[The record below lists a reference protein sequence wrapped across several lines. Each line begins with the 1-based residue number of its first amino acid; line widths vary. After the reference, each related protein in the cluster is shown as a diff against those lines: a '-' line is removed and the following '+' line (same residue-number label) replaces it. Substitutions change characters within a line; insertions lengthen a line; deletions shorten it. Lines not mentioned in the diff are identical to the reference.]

1 MEDVKKR
8 KMEDDNI
15 LINGQDF
22 NSSSSSSQDHLRS
35 LLDPLSKSQLVDL
48 LSRLGSQYPSIAE
61 EIKSVAS
68 ADPVHRKLFVRGLA
82 WNTTS
87 ETLCAAFRVHGEIEE
102 GAVIYDKAT
111 GKSRGYGFITYKHME
126 STQSALRAPSKL
138 IDGRLAVCNLACE
151 GLSGVSAVPDLA
163 QRKLYIGGLSPEVT
177 TEVLLNFFGRHG
189 EIEEGSVAYDKD
201 TNESRGFGFVTYKTV
216 EAAKKA
222 VDDPHK
228 TLGGR
233 TIIVKLADTHKGKP
247 PQTQLPAAVVPVPLP
262 LGAGY
267 PQAGK
272 AHANTPPVGYSY
284 PQNVPPYPT
293 SSYTTSILGRVSSNF
308 VENPKKSL
316 KIAFLPTGSFY
327 FAQTPR
333 LFSKSLPFSNE
344 NVSKSPFVRKEAQA
358 AMLEYLHLT
367 RNLPFMDAEHM
378 SKNSPH
384 FVEKLIERFENQ
396 LDVQR
401 LIARFL
407 RYHPINEFE
416 PFFESL
422 GLKPCEYSPFL
433 PLNLMFLSDDELL
446 LENYHVLCNYGVVR
460 NKIGKILKEAREV
473 FQFDVGVF
481 QSKLHAYE
489 MLGLSQSFISK
500 VIVCSPYLL
509 IGDVNTE
516 FVEVLEIL
524 KSMEIESC
532 WIEEHLLEQETFNWS
547 MMLRFLRLFRNLG
560 CSDEQLGGLIRQHP
574 GLLFEGSG
582 SIALT
587 MIGLLLKFGS
597 TRNELCSIFLQFPR
611 IEVRKFLLNL
621 NQCLLFLFEIK
632 MKVDEIG
639 KILRCHFLLVGSCTL
654 KKTNTIL
661 AYLNVGKKRLCEY
674 IQENPLELKKLALGS
689 RVGRLP
695 AEKERSQLL
704 RTKFLLDVGYIENSN
719 EMAKALKHFRGRGA
733 ELQERFDCLV
743 NAVSFPSYF
752 NYTEERIKLRF
763 LMYNWLKDEGWI
775 EGRLASST
783 LIAYSNKTFMQ
794 QFVNRHPKGPE
805 VWQTFKKQI
814 YSEE

>member
-1 MEDVKKR
+1 MIYLQKR
-8 KMEDDNI
+8 I
-15 LINGQDF
+15 
-22 NSSSSSSQDHLRS
+22 
-35 LLDPLSKSQLVDL
+35 
-48 LSRLGSQYPSIAE
+48 IA
-61 EIKSVAS
+61 
-68 ADPVHRKLFVRGLA
+68 
-82 WNTTS
+82 
-87 ETLCAAFRVHGEIEE
+87 
-102 GAVIYDKAT
+102 
-111 GKSRGYGFITYKHME
+111 
-126 STQSALRAPSKL
+126 
-138 IDGRLAVCNLACE
+138 
-151 GLSGVSAVPDLA
+151 
-163 QRKLYIGGLSPEVT
+163 
-177 TEVLLNFFGRHG
+177 
-189 EIEEGSVAYDKD
+189 
-201 TNESRGFGFVTYKTV
+201 
-216 EAAKKA
+216 
-222 VDDPHK
+222 
-228 TLGGR
+228 
-233 TIIVKLADTHKGKP
+233 
-247 PQTQLPAAVVPVPLP
+247 
-262 LGAGY
+262 
-267 PQAGK
+267 
-272 AHANTPPVGYSY
+272 
-284 PQNVPPYPT
+284 
-293 SSYTTSILGRVSSNF
+293 SILGRVSSNF
-308 VENPKKSL
+308 VENPIKSL

-327 FAQTPR
+327 FAQNPR
-333 LFSKSLPFSNE
+333 LFSTSLLVSSE
-344 NVSKSPFVRKEAQA
+344 NVSKIRCVVRKEAQA
-358 AMLEYLHLT
+358 AMLEYLHFT

-433 PLNLMFLSDDELL
+433 PRNLMFLSDDELL
-446 LENYHVLCNYGVVR
+446 LENYHVLCNYGVAR

-481 QSKLHAYE
+481 QSKLQAYE
-489 MLGLSQSFISK
+489 MLGLSQSFIGK

-516 FVEVLEIL
+516 FVEVLETL
-524 KSMEIESC
+524 MSMEIKSC
-532 WIEEHLLEQETFNWS
+532 WIEEHLSEQETFNWS
-547 MMLRFLRLFRNLG
+547 MMLRFLRLFSNIG

-582 SIALT
+582 CIALA

-597 TRNELCSIFLQFPR
+597 TRNELCLIFLQFPQ
-611 IEVRKFLLNL
+611 IEVGKFLLNL

-639 KILRCHFLLVGSCTL
+639 KILRSHFLLVGSCTL

-661 AYLNVGKKRLCEY
+661 AYLNVGKRRLCEY
-674 IQENPLELKKLALGS
+674 ILENPLELKKLALGS
-689 RVGRLP
+689 RIGRLP

-704 RTKFLLDVGYIENSN
+704 RTKFLLDVGYVENSN
-719 EMAKALKHFRGRGA
+719 EMANALKHFRGRGA

-743 NAVSFPSYF
+743 NAGLDRKDVCKMIRVSPQILNMKKDVIKTKIDFLMNYLGYPLSFLVSFPSYF

-775 EGRLASST
+775 EPRLASST

-805 VWQTFKKQI
+805 VWQNFKKQI